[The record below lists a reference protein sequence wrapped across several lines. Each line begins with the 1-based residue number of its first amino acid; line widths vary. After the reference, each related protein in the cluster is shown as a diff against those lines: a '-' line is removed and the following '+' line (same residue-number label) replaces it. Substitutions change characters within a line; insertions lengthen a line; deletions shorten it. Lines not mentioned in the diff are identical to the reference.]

1 MHLGSTGKQSADL
14 ADSMSAALRHHQR
27 EEFEAARRGYRMM
40 LEYGWVD
47 AILTYLMACLEIHLG
62 NFTSATAWFCQGI
75 RDDIGTE
82 MVPSSAD
89 VHIPSAFNA
98 ALSHDPQPGKVCRQL
113 EAHLPKEGD
122 KLLPA
127 LVALNA
133 WLKVAPRD
141 TKALVNFAD
150 VADQMGDHSL
160 AAARLR
166 QVHRLQPAN
175 TLIPLKLGNALNAQ
189 GRPRQALAAYR
200 EAIRIDRRMG
210 EAHANMALTLHWI
223 GKTSAAEECLR
234 DFLARNP
241 RCPEVLFT
249 LAELLLQVG
258 RPEEAVKY
266 YTITVEVAPAHVDAW
281 FHQARAWKRMGL
293 TRKAA
298 LAFRRAAALAP
309 DRSEILF
316 ELGATLHGL
325 KDFKGAEAALARTV
339 ALQPDDPSARYL
351 LSAVRQENV
360 FYAPDAYVE
369 ALFNRYAASFD
380 RHMKG
385 LLQYRIPFYL
395 RKSLKLSAK
404 QRGGFHRLLDLG
416 CGTGLAG
423 EALRGIAR
431 HMTGVDIAG
440 RILKRAAQKK
450 IYDQLVHDD
459 FRHYLSTIE
468 ADYDLIVAA
477 DVFIYTGDLDA
488 VFALIRKRLSRDGRL
503 AFSIEKD
510 PGGHFHLQRSG
521 RFAHSHDYIVQLAEK
536 HGFVIE
542 TARHVP
548 VRMENSHWIDGALY
562 IMRLA

>member
-1 MHLGSTGKQSADL
+1 MHLVSTGKQPADL
-14 ADSMSAALRHHQR
+14 ADAMSAALRHHQR

-89 VHIPSAFNA
+89 VH
-98 ALSHDPQPGKVCRQL
+98 
-113 EAHLPKEGD
+113 
-122 KLLPA
+122 
-127 LVALNA
+127 
-133 WLKVAPRD
+133 
-141 TKALVNFAD
+141 
-150 VADQMGDHSL
+150 
-160 AAARLR
+160 
-166 QVHRLQPAN
+166 
-175 TLIPLKLGNALNAQ
+175 
-189 GRPRQALAAYR
+189 
-200 EAIRIDRRMG
+200 
-210 EAHANMALTLHWI
+210 
-223 GKTSAAEECLR
+223 
-234 DFLARNP
+234 
-241 RCPEVLFT
+241 
-249 LAELLLQVG
+249 
-258 RPEEAVKY
+258 
-266 YTITVEVAPAHVDAW
+266 
-281 FHQARAWKRMGL
+281 
-293 TRKAA
+293 
-298 LAFRRAAALAP
+298 
-309 DRSEILF
+309 
-316 ELGATLHGL
+316 
-325 KDFKGAEAALARTV
+325 
-339 ALQPDDPSARYL
+339 
-351 LSAVRQENV
+351 
-360 FYAPDAYVE
+360 
-369 ALFNRYAASFD
+369 
-380 RHMKG
+380 
-385 LLQYRIPFYL
+385 
-395 RKSLKLSAK
+395 
-404 QRGGFHRLLDLG
+404 
-416 CGTGLAG
+416 
-423 EALRGIAR
+423 
-431 HMTGVDIAG
+431 IAG

-521 RFAHSHDYIVQLAEK
+521 RFAHSHGYIVQLAEK